1 MNLNCISTIGY
12 LDFNCFESFN
22 YIELS
27 ITNLQSNIVNHYLS
41 LRTDLDKGMR
51 TKTIKK
57 NRINVV
63 TLGCSKNVYDS
74 EVLMGQ
80 LKASGKDVVH
90 EQEGNVVVINTCGFI
105 NNAKEESVNTILE
118 FIQKKEAGEVDKV
131 FVTGCLS
138 ERYKPD
144 LQKEIP
150 NVDQYFGT
158 TELPGLLKALGADY
172 KHELIGERLTTTPK
186 NYAYLKIAEG
196 CDRPCSFCAIPLM
209 RGKHKSTPIEQLV
222 VEAEKLAANGVKELI
237 LIAQDLTYYG
247 LDLYKKRNLS
257 ELLENLVKVEGID
270 WIRLHYAFP
279 TGFPMDVL
287 DVMKREPKICN
298 YLDIPLQHISD
309 AILKSMRRGTTKEKT
324 TKLLKEFRAKVPEMT
339 IRTTLIVGYPG
350 ETEEDF
356 QTLKEWV
363 KEMRFERL
371 GCFTYSH
378 EENTHAYNLEDNVPE
393 EVKMQRANEIME
405 LQSQISWELNQE
417 KIGKEFKV
425 VLDRK
430 EGNYFVGRTEFD
442 SPDVD
447 NEVLID
453 ATKTYLKTGEFT
465 TIKVV
470 EAEDFDLY
478 GEVV

>member
-1 MNLNCISTIGY
+1 
-12 LDFNCFESFN
+12 
-22 YIELS
+22 
-27 ITNLQSNIVNHYLS
+27 
-41 LRTDLDKGMR
+41 MR
-51 TKTIKK
+51 TKSRKTNK
-57 NRINVV
+57 INVV

-80 LKASGKDVVH
+80 LKANGKAVAH
-90 EQEGNVVVINTCGFI
+90 EEEGNVVVINTCGFI
-105 NNAKEESVNTILE
+105 DNAKEESVNTILD
-118 FIQKKEAGEVDKV
+118 FVQKKEAGEVDKV

-144 LQKEIP
+144 LIKEIP
-150 NVDQYFGT
+150 DVDQYFGT
-158 TELPGLLKALGADY
+158 TELPQLLKALGADY

-209 RGKHKSTPIEQLV
+209 RGKHRSTPIEDLV

-247 LDLYKKRNLS
+247 LDLYKKRNLAQ
-257 ELLENLVKVEGID
+257 LLKALVKVEGIE

-279 TGFPMDVL
+279 TGFPLEVL
-287 DVMKREPKICN
+287 EVMKNEPKICN

-309 AILKSMRRGTTKEKT
+309 KILKSMRRGTTQAKT
-324 TKLLKEFRAKVPEMT
+324 TKLLQQFREAVPNMA

-350 ETEEDF
+350 ETEADF
-356 QTLKEWV
+356 QTLKNWV
-363 KEMRFERL
+363 EAMRFERL

-378 EENTHAYNLEDNVPE
+378 EENTHAYTLEDDVPQD
-393 EVKMQRANEIME
+393 VKQARANEIME
-405 LQSQISWELNQE
+405 LQSQISWELNQA
-417 KIGKEFKV
+417 KIGQTLRV
-425 VLDRK
+425 VVDRK
-430 EGNYFVGRTEFD
+430 EGQYFVGRTEFD

-453 ATKTYLKTGEFT
+453 ASKVYLKTGAFAT
-465 TIKVV
+465 VTITD
-470 EAEDFDLY
+470 AADFDLY
-478 GEVV
+478 AKVV

>member
-1 MNLNCISTIGY
+1 
-12 LDFNCFESFN
+12 
-22 YIELS
+22 
-27 ITNLQSNIVNHYLS
+27 
-41 LRTDLDKGMR
+41 MR
-51 TKTIKK
+51 TKTLKK
-57 NRINVV
+57 NKINVV

-80 LKASGKDVVH
+80 LRASNKEVVH
-90 EQEGNVVVINTCGFI
+90 EEEGNIVVINTCGFI
-105 NNAKEESVNTILE
+105 NNAKEESINTILE
-118 FIQKKEAGEVDKV
+118 FVQKKEDGLVDKV

-138 ERYKPD
+138 ERYKLD

-172 KHELIGERLTTTPK
+172 KHELIGERITTTPK
-186 NYAYLKIAEG
+186 NYAYFKIAEG
-196 CDRPCSFCAIPLM
+196 CDRPCSFCAIPIM
-209 RGKHKSTPIEQLV
+209 RGKHRSTPMEDLV
-222 VEAEKLAANGVKELI
+222 LEAEKLAAKGVKELI

-247 LDLYKKRNLS
+247 LDLYKKRNLA
-257 ELLENLVKVEGID
+257 ELLQKLVKVEGIE

-287 DVMKREPKICN
+287 EVMRTEPKICN

-309 AILKSMRRGTTKEKT
+309 SILKSMRRGTTKAKT
-324 TKLLKEFRAKVPEMT
+324 TKLLEEFRAAVPEMA

-356 QTLKEWV
+356 QTLKQWV

-378 EENTHAYNLEDNVPE
+378 EENTHAYNLEDDVPE
-393 EVKMQRANEIME
+393 EVKMDRANQIME
-405 LQSQISWELNQE
+405 IQSQISWELNQQ

-425 VLDRK
+425 VIDRK
-430 EGNYFVGRTEFD
+430 EGGYFVGRTEFD

-447 NEVLID
+447 NEVLIN
-453 ATKTYLKTGEFT
+453 AEEGYLRTGEFCT
-465 TIKVV
+465 VKITA
-470 EAEDFDLY
+470 AEDFDLY
-478 GEVV
+478 AEVV